1 MTIKDFVIKKWKI
14 EQKRQDFILVF
25 KQVDAEGVE
34 RVLKENALIEEVIKG
49 KKMSKL
55 KGKVIDD
62 QTLLEL
68 HY

>member
-1 MTIKDFVIKKWKI
+1 VTIKDFVIKKWKI